1 MGLSYFG
8 NISNGKMILSESGW
22 IAFKLWFVLSEHFS
36 FVSLDEFVVMPNHI
50 HGIVI
55 IESPDIVGTLHATSL
70 KNATSLPPP
79 PQQQQ
84 FVGTLYAT
92 SLR

>member
-8 NISNGKMILSESGW
+8 NISNGKMILSESGQ
-22 IAFKLWFVLSEHFS
+22 IAYKLWYELPEHFP
-36 FVSLDEFVVMPNHI
+36 FLSLNEFVVMPNHI

-55 IESPDIVGTLHATSL
+55 IESPDIVGTLHAMSL

-79 PQQQQ
+79 QQQQQ